1 MAGKGGYQP
10 PANPAMASGPG
21 ALSQRTDGGPTQP
34 MMDIP
39 DAAYGEQAE
48 FAEIQGGAPM
58 AGTPATPPVALN
70 APTERPGEPAT
81 AGMPFGPG
89 RMPGAADM
97 QTPYDKDMQTISK
110 YLPMLESMA
119 QMEEVPKTF
128 QSFIL
133 KLRSYR

>member
-1 MAGKGGYQP
+1 MAGEGGYQAP
-10 PANPAMASGPG
+10 TNPAVVSGPG
-21 ALSQRTDGGPTQP
+21 ALSQRTDGGAAQP
-34 MMDIP
+34 MVNMP

-48 FAEIQGGAPM
+48 FQEIQGGAPM
-58 AGTPATPPVALN
+58 AGMPAAPPVPMN

-97 QTPYDKDMQTISK
+97 ETPYSNDMKAISK

-128 QSFIL
+128 QAFIL
-133 KLRSYR
+133 KLRSYK